1 MTEPLYRLVYV
12 SRNCIGGDGAG
23 LRREVESILH
33 TARALN
39 ARHGIT
45 GALLFNEHCF
55 AQVLEGGLDAV
66 QETFERIQCDARH
79 DEAVVLSME
88 AVGGRE
94 FAGWSMA
101 FEGDRSPALATFD
114 ELTASAD
121 LDPASLDGAQVLD
134 LLVRHVRREAAS
146 A

>member
-1 MTEPLYRLVYV
+1 MTASLWRLVYV
-12 SRNCIGGDGAG
+12 SRNCIGGDGAH
-23 LRREVESILH
+23 LRREVESILY
-33 TARALN
+33 TARAAK
-39 ARHGIT
+39 ARQGIT

-55 AQVLEGGLDAV
+55 AQVLEGDLEAV
-66 QETFERIQCDARH
+66 QETFERIQCDSRH

-88 AVGGRE
+88 AVPARE

-101 FEGDRSPALATFD
+101 FEGGRSPALATFD
-114 ELTASAD
+114 QLTRSAD

-134 LLVRHVRREAAS
+134 LLVRHVREAAS